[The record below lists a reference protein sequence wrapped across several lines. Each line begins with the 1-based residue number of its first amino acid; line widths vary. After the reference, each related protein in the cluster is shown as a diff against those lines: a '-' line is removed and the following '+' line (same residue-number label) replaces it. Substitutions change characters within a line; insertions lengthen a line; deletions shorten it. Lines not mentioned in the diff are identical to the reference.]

1 MTMYSGTVLM
11 LRLLR
16 SSLSVEASFGTLLS
30 GVIMYLPQE
39 IIRKK
44 RDGEVLTEA
53 EIRFF
58 IQGVADNTVSEG
70 QIAAFAMAIFFN
82 EMSMPERIA
91 LTCAMRDSGMVMD
104 WSHMNF
110 DGPIVDKHSTGGVG
124 DVTSLMLGPMV
135 AACGGYVPMISGRGL
150 GHTGGTLDKL
160 ESIPGYNI
168 TPDNKRFG
176 EVVKQAGVAII
187 GQTGDLA
194 PADKRV
200 YATRDI
206 TATVDNISLITAS
219 ILSKKLAAG
228 LDSLVMDVKVG
239 SGAFMP
245 TYEASEELAKSIVAV
260 ANGAGT
266 KTTAILTDMN
276 QVLASSAG
284 NAVEVREAVRF
295 LTGEYRNPRLYEVT
309 MASCAEMLVLG
320 NLASDE
326 TQAREKLDQVLNNG
340 QAAERFGKM
349 IAGLGGPADFV
360 ENYADYLPKA
370 EIIKPVLA
378 ERSGVVSAM
387 DTRAIGMA
395 VVGMGGGRRVAS
407 DEIDYAVG
415 FDQFVQ
421 LGDKVDSETPL
432 AMIHARDEAQWQQA
446 AQALRNAVEIGT
458 SYTSTPDV
466 YRKIRI
472 EDI

>member
-1 MTMYSGTVLM
+1 
-11 LRLLR
+11 
-16 SSLSVEASFGTLLS
+16 
-30 GVIMYLPQE
+30 MYLPQE

-44 RDGEVLTEA
+44 RDGEILTA
-53 EIRFF
+53 DEINFF
-58 IQGVADNTVSEG
+58 IQGVAKNTVSEG
-70 QIAAFAMAIFFN
+70 QIAAFAMTIFFN
-82 EMSMPERIA
+82 EMTMPERIA
-91 LTCAMRDSGMVMD
+91 LTCAMRDSGMVID

-168 TPDNKRFG
+168 TPNNDVFG
-176 EVVKQAGVAII
+176 KVTKEAGVAII

-245 TYEASEELAKSIVAV
+245 TYEASEELARSIVAV

-295 LTGEYRNPRLYEVT
+295 LTGEYRNPRLLEVT
-309 MASCAEMLVLG
+309 MASCCEMLVLG
-320 NLASDE
+320 KLAESTE
-326 TQAREKLDQVLNNG
+326 QAQEMLMTVLDNG
-340 QAAERFGKM
+340 KAAECFNKM
-349 IAGLGGPADFV
+349 VGGLGGPSDFV
-360 ENYADYLPKA
+360 SNYNKYLPVA
-370 EIIKPVLA
+370 EIIKPVFA
-378 ERSGVVSAM
+378 DTSGVITSM

-395 VVGMGGGRRVAS
+395 VVGMGGGRRVATDS
-407 DEIDYAVG
+407 IDYAVG
-415 FDQFVQ
+415 FDQFAR
-421 LGDKVDSETPL
+421 LGDAVDASQPL
-432 AMIHARDEAQWQQA
+432 AVIHARNEQQWQEAANSLKAAIQVGDKSQYQA
-446 AQALRNAVEIGT
+446 
-458 SYTSTPDV
+458 TPNV
-466 YRKIRI
+466 YAKIRA
-472 EDI
+472 EDL

>member
-1 MTMYSGTVLM
+1 
-11 LRLLR
+11 
-16 SSLSVEASFGTLLS
+16 
-30 GVIMYLPQE
+30 MYLPQE

-44 RDGEVLTEA
+44 RDGEILTA
-53 EIRFF
+53 DEINTF
-58 IQGVADNTVSEG
+58 IRGVADDSISEG

-82 EMSMPERIA
+82 EMTMPERIA
-91 LTCAMRDSGMVMD
+91 LTCAMRDSGMVLD
-104 WSHMNF
+104 WSHMAF
-110 DGPIVDKHSTGGVG
+110 DGPVLDKHSTGGVG

-168 TPDNKRFG
+168 SPDNQTFG
-176 EVVKQAGVAII
+176 SVVKDAGVAII
-187 GQTGDLA
+187 GQTGNLA

-200 YATRDI
+200 YAIRDI

-228 LDSLVMDVKVG
+228 LDALVMDVKVG

-245 TYEASEELAKSIVAV
+245 TYTASEALARSIVAV

-266 KTTAILTDMN
+266 RTTAILTDMN

-295 LTGEYRNPRLYEVT
+295 LTGEYRNPRLLEVT

-320 NLASDE
+320 KLAKNSAE
-326 TQAREKLDQVLNNG
+326 ARTRLQSVLDSG
-340 QAAERFGKM
+340 AAAERFGRM
-349 IAGLGGPADFV
+349 VAGLGGPVDFI
-360 ENYADYLPKA
+360 ENYNHYLCTA
-370 EIIKPVLA
+370 EIVKPVYA
-378 ERSGVVSAM
+378 QKAGMVSAM

-395 VVGMGGGRRVAS
+395 VVAMGGGRRVAA
-407 DEIDYAVG
+407 DGIDYAVG
-415 FDQFVQ
+415 IDRFIR
-421 LGDKVDSETPL
+421 LGDTVDGETPL
-432 AMIHARDEAQWQQA
+432 AVIHARNEQQWQQTA
-446 AQALRNAVEIGT
+446 IALQQAIQIGEQP
-458 SYTSTPDV
+458 YTATPDV
-466 YRKIRI
+466 YCSIRK
-472 EDI
+472 DDV

>member
-1 MTMYSGTVLM
+1 
-11 LRLLR
+11 
-16 SSLSVEASFGTLLS
+16 
-30 GVIMYLPQE
+30 MYLPQE

-44 RDGEVLTEA
+44 RDGEVLTNE
-53 EIRFF
+53 EIQFF
-58 IQGVADNTVSEG
+58 IQGVADDSVSEG

-82 EMSMPERIA
+82 EMTMPERIA
-91 LTCAMRDSGMVMD
+91 LTCAMRDSGMVID

-110 DGPIVDKHSTGGVG
+110 GGPIVDKHSTGGVG

-135 AACGGYVPMISGRGL
+135 AACGGFVPMISGRGL

-168 TPDNKRFG
+168 TPSNDGFG
-176 EVVKQAGVAII
+176 SVTKEAGVAII

-228 LDSLVMDVKVG
+228 LESLVMDVKVG

-245 TYEASEELAKSIVAV
+245 TYEASEELARSIVAV

-284 NAVEVREAVRF
+284 NAVEVREAVQF
-295 LTGEYRNPRLYEVT
+295 LTGEYRNPRLFEVT
-309 MASCAEMLVLG
+309 MALCAEMLVLAK
-320 NLASDE
+320 LATDSDDARSKL
-326 TQAREKLDQVLNNG
+326 QAVLDNG
-340 QAAERFGKM
+340 KAAECFVKM
-349 IAGLGGPADFV
+349 VSGLGGPADFV
-360 ENYADYLPKA
+360 ENYDNYLGKA
-370 EIIKPVLA
+370 EIIKPVYA
-378 ERSGVVSAM
+378 EQAGVVSAM

-395 VVGMGGGRRVAS
+395 VVGMGGGRRVAT
-407 DEIDYAVG
+407 DKIDYVVG
-415 FDQFVQ
+415 FDQFIR
-421 LGDKVDSETPL
+421 LGEVADETKPL
-432 AMIHARDEAQWQQA
+432 AMIHARTEAQWQEA
-446 AQALRNAVEIGT
+446 AQALKAAIKVGGD
-458 SYTSTPDV
+458 YQPTPDV
-466 YRKIRI
+466 YRQIRA
-472 EDI
+472 EDV

>member
-1 MTMYSGTVLM
+1 M
-11 LRLLR
+11 
-16 SSLSVEASFGTLLS
+16 F
-30 GVIMYLPQE
+30 LPQE

-44 RDGEVLTEA
+44 RDGQVLTSE
-53 EIRFF
+53 EINFF
-58 IQGVADNTVSEG
+58 IQGVAKDTISES
-70 QIAAFAMAIFFN
+70 QIGAFAMTIFFN
-82 EMSMPERIA
+82 EMTMPERIA
-91 LTCAMRDSGMVMD
+91 LTCAMRDSGMVINWD
-104 WSHMNF
+104 HMNF

-135 AACGGYVPMISGRGL
+135 AACGGFVPMISGRGL

-168 TPDNKRFG
+168 TPNNTVFG
-176 EVVKQAGVAII
+176 EVTKDAGVAII

-206 TATVDNISLITAS
+206 TATVDSISLITSS

-228 LDSLVMDVKVG
+228 LESLVMDVKVG

-245 TYEASEELAKSIVAV
+245 TFEASKELAKSIVGV

-284 NAVEVREAVRF
+284 NALEVREAVQF
-295 LTGEYRNPRLYEVT
+295 LTGEYRNPRLFEIT
-309 MASCAEMLVLG
+309 MALCTEMLLLG
-320 NLASDE
+320 NLATDSKD
-326 TQAREKLDQVLNNG
+326 ARNKLQTVLDNG
-340 QAAERFGKM
+340 SAATNFGKM
-349 IAGLGGPADFV
+349 ISGLGGPKDFIKNY
-360 ENYADYLPKA
+360 ENYLEKA
-370 EIIKPVLA
+370 PIVKAVYA
-378 ERSGVVSAM
+378 QNSGIVSSM

-395 VVGMGGGRRVAS
+395 VVSMGGGRRVAS

-415 FDQFVQ
+415 FDQFIR
-421 LGDKVDSETPL
+421 LGETADEQKPL
-432 AMIHARDEAQWQQA
+432 AVIHARSEAQWQEA
-446 AQALRNAVEIGT
+446 ADALLEAIYVGNEAYVA
-458 SYTSTPDV
+458 TPDV
-466 YRKIRI
+466 YRQIRA

>member
-1 MTMYSGTVLM
+1 
-11 LRLLR
+11 
-16 SSLSVEASFGTLLS
+16 
-30 GVIMYLPQE
+30 MYLPQE

-44 RDGEVLTEA
+44 RDGEVLTA
-53 EIRFF
+53 DEINFF
-58 IQGVADNTVSEG
+58 IQGVANNSVSEG
-70 QIAAFAMAIFFN
+70 QIAAFAMTIFFN
-82 EMSMPERIA
+82 EMTMPERIA
-91 LTCAMRDSGMVMD
+91 LTCAMRDSGMVLD

-110 DGPIVDKHSTGGVG
+110 GGPIVDKHSTGGVG

-135 AACGGYVPMISGRGL
+135 AACGGFVPMISGRGL

-168 TPDNKRFG
+168 TPTNDVFG
-176 EVVKQAGVAII
+176 QVTKDAGVAII

-228 LDSLVMDVKVG
+228 LESLVMDVKVG

-295 LTGEYRNPRLYEVT
+295 LTGEYRNPRLLEVT

-320 NLASDE
+320 KLAENTED
-326 TQAREKLDQVLNNG
+326 ARAKLMEALDNG
-340 QAAERFGKM
+340 KAAECFGKM
-349 IAGLGGPADFV
+349 VAGLGGPVDFV
-360 ENYADYLPKA
+360 ENYDNYLEKA
-370 EIIKPVLA
+370 EIIKPVYA
-378 ERSGVVSAM
+378 TETGVVSAM

-395 VVGMGGGRRVAS
+395 VVSMGGGRRVAT

-415 FDQFVQ
+415 FDNFIR
-421 LGDKVDSETPL
+421 LGEVADSDKPL
-432 AMIHARDEAQWQQA
+432 AVIHARTEEQWEEAA
-446 AQALRNAVEIGT
+446 KALRSAITVGGE
-458 SYTSTPDV
+458 YTPTPEV
-466 YRKIRI
+466 YRQIRA
-472 EDI
+472 EDL

>member
-1 MTMYSGTVLM
+1 
-11 LRLLR
+11 
-16 SSLSVEASFGTLLS
+16 
-30 GVIMYLPQE
+30 MYLPQE

-44 RDGEVLTEA
+44 RDGEELTA
-53 EIRFF
+53 DEINFF
-58 IQGVADNTVSEG
+58 IQGVANNTVSEG
-70 QIAAFAMAIFFN
+70 QIAAFAMTIFFN

-91 LTCAMRDSGMVMD
+91 LTCAMRDSGMVID

-110 DGPIVDKHSTGGVG
+110 AGPIVDKHSTGGVG

-135 AACGGYVPMISGRGL
+135 AACGGFVPMISGRGL

-168 TPDNKRFG
+168 TPTNEVFG
-176 EVVKQAGVAII
+176 QVTKDAGVAII

-228 LDSLVMDVKVG
+228 LESLVMDVKVG

-295 LTGEYRNPRLYEVT
+295 LTGEYRNPRLLEVT
-309 MASCAEMLVLG
+309 LASCAEMLVLG
-320 NLASDE
+320 KLAKDTDE
-326 TQAREKLDQVLNNG
+326 ANAKLMEVLDNG
-340 QAAERFGKM
+340 KAAECFGKM
-349 IAGLGGPADFV
+349 VAGLGGPADFIA
-360 ENYADYLPKA
+360 NYDNYLETAP
-370 EIIKPVLA
+370 IVKPVFA
-378 ERSGVVSAM
+378 EQSGLVSAM

-395 VVGMGGGRRVAS
+395 VVSMGGGRRVAT
-407 DEIDYAVG
+407 DAIDYAVG
-415 FDQFVQ
+415 FDGFIR
-421 LGDKVDSETPL
+421 LGEVADENKPL
-432 AMIHARDEAQWQQA
+432 AVIHARSEEQWQEA
-446 AQALRNAVEIGT
+446 ATALRKAIIIGGD
-458 SYTSTPDV
+458 YTPTPNVYCQIRAEDV
-466 YRKIRI
+466 
-472 EDI
+472 

>member
-1 MTMYSGTVLM
+1 
-11 LRLLR
+11 
-16 SSLSVEASFGTLLS
+16 
-30 GVIMYLPQE
+30 MYLPQE

-44 RDGEVLTEA
+44 RDGEILTA
-53 EIRFF
+53 DEINFF
-58 IQGVADNTVSEG
+58 IQGVAKNTVSEG
-70 QIAAFAMAIFFN
+70 QIAAFAMTIFFN
-82 EMSMPERIA
+82 EMTMPERIA
-91 LTCAMRDSGMVMD
+91 LTCAMRDSGMVID

-135 AACGGYVPMISGRGL
+135 AACGGFVPMISGRGL

-168 TPDNKRFG
+168 TPNNDVFG
-176 EVVKQAGVAII
+176 KVTKEAGVAII

-245 TYEASEELAKSIVAV
+245 TYEASEELARSIVAV

-295 LTGEYRNPRLYEVT
+295 LTGEYRNPRLLEVT
-309 MASCAEMLVLG
+309 MASCCEMLVLG
-320 NLASDE
+320 KLAESTE
-326 TQAREKLDQVLNNG
+326 QAEEMLMTVLDNG
-340 QAAERFGKM
+340 KAAECFNKM
-349 IAGLGGPADFV
+349 VAGLGGPSDFV
-360 ENYADYLPKA
+360 SNYNKYLPVA
-370 EIIKPVLA
+370 EIIKPVFA
-378 ERSGVVSAM
+378 DTSGVITSM

-395 VVGMGGGRRVAS
+395 VVGMGGGRRVATDS
-407 DEIDYAVG
+407 IDYAVG
-415 FDQFVQ
+415 FDQFAR
-421 LGDKVDSETPL
+421 LGDAVDANQPL
-432 AMIHARDEAQWQQA
+432 AVIHARNEQQWQEAANALKAAIHIGDKSQYQA
-446 AQALRNAVEIGT
+446 
-458 SYTSTPDV
+458 TPNV
-466 YRKIRI
+466 YAKIRA
-472 EDI
+472 EDL

>member
-1 MTMYSGTVLM
+1 
-11 LRLLR
+11 
-16 SSLSVEASFGTLLS
+16 
-30 GVIMYLPQE
+30 MYLPQE

-44 RDGEVLTEA
+44 RDGEILTA
-53 EIRFF
+53 DEINFF
-58 IQGVADNTVSEG
+58 IQGVAKNTVSEG
-70 QIAAFAMAIFFN
+70 QIAAFAMTIFFN
-82 EMSMPERIA
+82 EMTMPERIA
-91 LTCAMRDSGMVMD
+91 LTCAMRDSGMVID

-135 AACGGYVPMISGRGL
+135 AACGGFVPMISGRGL

-168 TPDNKRFG
+168 TPNNDVFG
-176 EVVKQAGVAII
+176 KVTKEAGVAII

-245 TYEASEELAKSIVAV
+245 TYEASEELARSIVAV

-295 LTGEYRNPRLYEVT
+295 LTGEYRNTRLLEVT
-309 MASCAEMLVLG
+309 MASCCEMLVLG
-320 NLASDE
+320 KLAESTE
-326 TQAREKLDQVLNNG
+326 QAEEMLMTVLDNG
-340 QAAERFGKM
+340 KAAECFNKM
-349 IAGLGGPADFV
+349 VAGLGGPSDFV
-360 ENYADYLPKA
+360 SNYNKYLPVA
-370 EIIKPVLA
+370 EIIKPVFA
-378 ERSGVVSAM
+378 DASGVITSM

-395 VVGMGGGRRVAS
+395 VVGMGGGRRVATDS
-407 DEIDYAVG
+407 IDYAVG
-415 FDQFVQ
+415 FDQFAR
-421 LGDKVDSETPL
+421 LGDAVDANQPL
-432 AMIHARDEAQWQQA
+432 AMIHARNEQQWQEAANSLKAAIHIGDKSQYQA
-446 AQALRNAVEIGT
+446 
-458 SYTSTPDV
+458 TPNV
-466 YRKIRI
+466 YAKVRA
-472 EDI
+472 EDL

>member
-1 MTMYSGTVLM
+1 
-11 LRLLR
+11 
-16 SSLSVEASFGTLLS
+16 
-30 GVIMYLPQE
+30 MYLPQE

-44 RDGEVLTEA
+44 RDGEVLTA
-53 EIRFF
+53 DEINFF
-58 IQGVADNTVSEG
+58 IQGVANNTVSEG
-70 QIAAFAMAIFFN
+70 QIAAFAMTIFFN
-82 EMSMPERIA
+82 EMTMDERIA
-91 LTCAMRDSGMVMD
+91 LTCAMRDSGMVID

-110 DGPIVDKHSTGGVG
+110 GGPIVDKHSTGGVG

-135 AACGGYVPMISGRGL
+135 AACGGFVPMISGRGL

-168 TPDNKRFG
+168 TPSNDVFG
-176 EVVKQAGVAII
+176 QVTKDAGVAII

-228 LDSLVMDVKVG
+228 LESLVMDVKVG

-295 LTGEYRNPRLYEVT
+295 LTGEYRNPRLLEVT

-320 NLASDE
+320 KLAENTED
-326 TQAREKLDQVLNNG
+326 ARAKLMEVLDNG
-340 QAAERFGKM
+340 KAAECFGKM
-349 IAGLGGPADFV
+349 VAGLGGPADFV
-360 ENYADYLPKA
+360 ENYDNYLEKA
-370 EIIKPVLA
+370 EIIKPVYPT
-378 ERSGVVSAM
+378 ETGIVSAM

-395 VVGMGGGRRVAS
+395 VVAMGGGRRVAT

-415 FDQFVQ
+415 FDEFIR
-421 LGDKVDSETPL
+421 LGEVADSDKPL
-432 AMIHARDEAQWQQA
+432 AVIHARTEEQWEEAA
-446 AQALRNAVEIGT
+446 KALRSAIKVGGE
-458 SYTSTPDV
+458 YTPTPEV
-466 YRKIRI
+466 YRQIRA

>member
-1 MTMYSGTVLM
+1 
-11 LRLLR
+11 
-16 SSLSVEASFGTLLS
+16 
-30 GVIMYLPQE
+30 MYLPQE
-39 IIRKK
+39 IIHKK
-44 RDGEVLTEA
+44 RDGEVLTA
-53 EIRFF
+53 DEINFF
-58 IQGVADNTVSEG
+58 IQGVANNTVSEG
-70 QIAAFAMAIFFN
+70 QIAAFAMTIFFN
-82 EMSMPERIA
+82 EMTMDERIA
-91 LTCAMRDSGMVMD
+91 LTCAMRDSGMVID

-110 DGPIVDKHSTGGVG
+110 GGPIVDKHSTGGVG

-135 AACGGYVPMISGRGL
+135 AACGGFVPMISGRGL

-168 TPDNKRFG
+168 TPSNDVFG
-176 EVVKQAGVAII
+176 QVTKDAGVAII

-228 LDSLVMDVKVG
+228 LESLVMDVKVG

-295 LTGEYRNPRLYEVT
+295 LTGEYRNPRLLEVT

-320 NLASDE
+320 KLAENTED
-326 TQAREKLDQVLNNG
+326 ARAKLMEVLDNG
-340 QAAERFGKM
+340 KAAECFGKM
-349 IAGLGGPADFV
+349 VAGLGGPADFV
-360 ENYADYLPKA
+360 ENYDNYLEKA
-370 EIIKPVLA
+370 EIIKPVYA
-378 ERSGVVSAM
+378 TETGIVSAM

-395 VVGMGGGRRVAS
+395 VVAMGGGRRVAT

-415 FDQFVQ
+415 FDEFIR
-421 LGDKVDSETPL
+421 LGEVADSDKPL
-432 AMIHARDEAQWQQA
+432 AVIHARTEEQWEEAA
-446 AQALRNAVEIGT
+446 KALRSAIKVGGE
-458 SYTSTPDV
+458 YTPTPEV
-466 YRKIRI
+466 YRQIRA